1 MTQPE
6 KFGGSIKD
14 SFDIVIP
21 SLPGF
26 GFSSAPNRPMG
37 LRGMARIFNTLMTDV
52 LGYKNY
58 LAQGG
63 YWGGA
68 ISSWLGYDH
77 FKLCNG
83 IHINIL
89 TMRNRGELLTQEER
103 DWAIKFDSE
112 QIMENGYRTQQA
124 TKPQTLGYAMLDSPV
139 GTAAWIIEKFYSW
152 SDTREKNLDEIFGK
166 DKLLTNIMIYLVT
179 GSMNTDSWIYYGRRE
194 EGGRILFS
202 NGSRVEV
209 PCAMALFPQ
218 EMLAWPPRSYVDRLY
233 NATQWTEMP
242 RGGHFGALE
251 EPTLL
256 IDDIR
261 LFARR
266 FR

>member
-1 MTQPE
+1 
-6 KFGGSIKD
+6 
-14 SFDIVIP
+14 
-21 SLPGF
+21 
-26 GFSSAPNRPMG
+26 
-37 LRGMARIFNTLMTDV
+37 
-52 LGYKNY
+52 
-58 LAQGG
+58 
-63 YWGGA
+63 
-68 ISSWLGYDH
+68 
-77 FKLCNG
+77 
-83 IHINIL
+83 
-89 TMRNRGELLTQEER
+89 MRNRGELLTQEER

-179 GSMNTDSWIYYGRRE
+179 GSMNTASWIYYGRRE
-194 EGGRILFS
+194 EGGRILSS